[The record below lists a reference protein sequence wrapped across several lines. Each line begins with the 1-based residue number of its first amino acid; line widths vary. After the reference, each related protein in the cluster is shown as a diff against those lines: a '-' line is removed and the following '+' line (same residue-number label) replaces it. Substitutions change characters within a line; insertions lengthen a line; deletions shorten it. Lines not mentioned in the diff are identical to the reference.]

1 MYAQSRL
8 RQFPLQINYA
18 STAHRIQGTT
28 MRSGSKA
35 NIHWSKDFKN
45 KKNAE
50 MAYVCLGRSKKLKDI
65 YISRQLDI
73 DGIHCLPDALAETK
87 RLQHI
92 FDENLLKEKEKRN
105 LFWKICYLNI
115 SSLRN
120 KQEDVSND
128 NYLLDS
134 DIFSLGETHLIPG
147 ETVHFPEY
155 TGHYASSGRCTIGRF
170 IT

>member
-1 MYAQSRL
+1 
-8 RQFPLQINYA
+8 
-18 STAHRIQGTT
+18 
-28 MRSGSKA
+28 
-35 NIHWSKDFKN
+35 
-45 KKNAE
+45 
-50 MAYVCLGRSKKLKDI
+50 MAYVCLGRSEKLKDI
-65 YISRQLDI
+65 YISGQLDI
-73 DGIHCLPDALAETK
+73 DGIHCSPDALAETK

-155 TGHYASSGRCTIGRF
+155 TGHYASSGRWRGTVAYSKMDLCAQPSTVIMENYTAILTKTNEFDIICLYLSKNFG
-170 IT
+170 